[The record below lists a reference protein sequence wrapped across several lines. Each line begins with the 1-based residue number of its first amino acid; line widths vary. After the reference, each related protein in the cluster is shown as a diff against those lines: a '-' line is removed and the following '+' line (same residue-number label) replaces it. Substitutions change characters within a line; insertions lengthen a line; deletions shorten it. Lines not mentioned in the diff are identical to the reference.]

1 MITATLTGA
10 APSSPFTVTISLP
23 TSLRDTHGI
32 SLVLKTAGTSTVS
45 ELKTLIASVTG
56 MSANLQQLTFGSTV
70 LTNGAQT
77 LAGAGVSSGSTISL
91 GDGSVSTHVKVQVPT
106 QLQSKFGATITIP
119 TGTASTVGSV
129 RTLAAQVLGL
139 LRPSDLSLSY
149 GGARLL
155 TDGSTLAT
163 AGVLNGATIAATL
176 TSVRDDL
183 LADAGTP
190 LVGSDGKDTRDVA
203 ISGSNTTDGTP
214 IDINLDGYP
223 DIVLAVAG
231 GPNLIYYGKPPP
243 NLGDFTGVVGTPI
256 GAGSDPIQD
265 SQSVALIDV
274 DGDGDTDA
282 VFGNADGTTTTYY
295 NDGGTL
301 TLTPN
306 ASPPPPPN
314 PPPPPR
320 KGSQTSVGNLGQT
333 GEKGG
338 EGSGTCVGLVSDQRV
353 YSAARCGE
361 SGSSTGWD
369 EQSGK
374 GPPALPAPATDA
386 DIYATHLADLNGD
399 GIDDLIVL
407 THGGQHSYVYLNP
420 GNGDFSGVT
429 GIPIGTGGRDDSTDT
444 GFSTSVAVADVNRDG
459 IVDLVIG
466 NDGTSNMIYLGVAAP
481 TRGDFSGVVGLPFG
495 SANGPTTDVAVGD
508 VDGDGAMDIAT
519 ANDGGPNVMYWGDPT
534 MAVGGKPDYARLPIN
549 SPLGGTSGN
558 APWPWSTIGTRADGS
573 TSIALGDL
581 DKDGDLECVAVHAA
595 SNARARA
602 IPLLALD
609 LCDLVVLR
617 HAPPRPAMVHGSD
630 ARLPSMAYAFYLAPA
645 ASWLA
650 IREAHPAVCT
660 STTHTTPPSPSPA
673 QSPSSYRRLSMHHTA
688 PASFLPCQAPRPSLR

>member
-1 MITATLTGA
+1 MIDCKVKEARAAMRGTFFLLRFFCLAASVAAQSWVNIGGGDAPIDSNGADLLILMDATGSMSSWINA
-10 APSSPFTVTISLP
+10 AKTE
-23 TSLRDTHGI
+23 
-32 SLVLKTAGTSTVS
+32 VLKVVNKATTDYGIEIRASFIAYRDEGDSPRFQAIDFRSGTRLNEVTN
-45 ELKTLIASVTG
+45 LINSVT
-56 MSANLQQLTFGSTV
+56 A
-70 LTNGAQT
+70 
-77 LAGAGVSSGSTISL
+77 SGG
-91 GDGSVSTHVKVQVPT
+91 GDFPE
-106 QLQSKFGATITIP
+106 
-119 TGTASTVGSV
+119 
-129 RTLAAQVLGL
+129 
-139 LRPSDLSLSY
+139 D
-149 GGARLL
+149 
-155 TDGSTLAT
+155 
-163 AGVLNGATIAATL
+163 
-176 TSVRDDL
+176 
-183 LADAGTP
+183 
-190 LVGSDGKDTRDVA
+190 
-203 ISGSNTTDGTP
+203 
-214 IDINLDGYP
+214 
-223 DIVLAVAG
+223 VAG
-231 GPNLIYYGKPPP
+231 GLWQAYGRSWRATGTKILVHVADAPAHYREYHPYASSDRTYWTKPAMDPKEILTR
-243 NLGDFTGVVGTPI
+243 LGNEKGVCHYFFLRLQGHTDQMTRVFKETYER
-256 GAGSDPIQD
+256 
-265 SQSVALIDV
+265 DV
-274 DGDGDTDA
+274 DCAHFHITDLN
-282 VFGNADGTTTTYY
+282 NAYGYVSDLFY
-295 NDGGTL
+295 NAIRDAIDAAL
-301 TLTPN
+301 KPDPPALPRPP
-306 ASPPPPPN
+306 SPPPPA
-314 PPPPPR
+314 PPPPR
-320 KGSQTSVGNLGQT
+320 KGATTSVGNLGQT
-333 GEKGG
+333 FPPQQGA
-338 EGSGTCVGLVSDQRV
+338 CVGMISSHTA
-353 YSAARCGE
+353 YTAAPCGE
-361 SGSSTGWD
+361 HGAHYGWD

-602 IPLLALD
+602 IPLLALH

-617 HAPPRPAMVHGSD
+617 HAPPCRPAMVHGSD

-660 STTHTTPPSPSPA
+660 STTHTTPPSPSPT